1 MMGLFFFC
9 GYETLSCSAQCR
21 TELLNICLRE
31 QITYRN
37 FTVLED
43 GGISLTVSMYAAKKL
58 SAACASAGISLHR
71 EQQGGLPYLAI
82 RYRKRAGIFAG
93 TLIAIFLLLLS
104 ERYVWDIRISGNES
118 MTHEEVVAEL
128 NACGFGIGSY
138 IPDVETVVLENR
150 VLIASDRISWIA
162 IELDGTVAQ
171 VQIIENTSAP
181 PEEDLS
187 RPANLIATAD
197 GQIESVAL
205 FRGNCMVS
213 VGQAVKKG
221 DLLVSGLY
229 DTANGGYRYTR
240 AAGEVLARTERTVCV
255 EIPFADTQK
264 VYEEEK
270 CREIVL
276 NFFGFSI
283 KIFKST
289 GNLPLEC
296 DIIEKNEILELFGV
310 SDLPIG
316 WTVTTAKCY
325 RTEPITRTREEALTL
340 AYEELEQKLAALST
354 DVQLLSKVITTE
366 WNDGSVRLV
375 CTLRC
380 IENIAEQSEI
390 ELTD

>member
-1 MMGLFFFC
+1 MKGLFFFC
-9 GYETLSCSAQCR
+9 GYETVSCAAQYR
-21 TELLNICLRE
+21 TALLNFCFSE
-31 QITYRN
+31 QIPYRD
-37 FTVLED
+37 FSVLED
-43 GGISLTVSMYAAKKL
+43 GGVSFTVSMYSAKKL
-58 SAACASAGISLHR
+58 SRYCTVSGISLR
-71 EQQGGLPYLAI
+71 RTNQGGIPYLAI
-82 RYRKRAGIFAG
+82 RYRKRAGIFLG
-93 TLIAIFLLLLS
+93 TLIALFLLLLS

-162 IELDGTVAQ
+162 IKLDGTVAQ
-171 VQIIENTSAP
+171 VQIIEHTSAP

-205 FRGNCMVS
+205 FRGNCLVT

-229 DTANGGYRYTR
+229 DTASGGYRYTR
-240 AAGEVLARTERTVCV
+240 AAGEVLARTERTLCV
-255 EIPFADTQK
+255 EIPFEDTQK
-264 VYEEEK
+264 VYEDEK

-296 DIIEKNEILELFGV
+296 DIIEKNKILEPFGL
-310 SDLPIG
+310 SDLPVG

-325 RTEPITRTREEALTL
+325 HTEPLTRTREEALNL
-340 AYEELEQKLAALST
+340 AYAKLEQELSALSP
-354 DVQLLSKVITTE
+354 DVQLLSKGITTE
-366 WNDGSVRLV
+366 WNDGSVRLI

>member
-1 MMGLFFFC
+1 MKGLFFFC
-9 GYETLSCSAQCR
+9 GYETVSCTAPYR
-21 TELLNICLRE
+21 TALLNICFSQ
-31 QITYRN
+31 QIPYRD
-37 FTVLED
+37 FSVLED
-43 GGISLTVSMYAAKKL
+43 GGVSFTVSMHSAKKL
-58 SAACASAGISLHR
+58 SEHCALSGITLR
-71 EQQGGLPYLAI
+71 RTNQGGIPYLAI
-82 RYRKRAGIFAG
+82 RYRKRAGIFLG
-93 TLIAIFLLLLS
+93 TLIALFLLLFS
-104 ERYVWDIRISGNES
+104 ERYVWDIRISGNEN

-162 IELDGTVAQ
+162 IELDGTVAR
-171 VQIIENTSAP
+171 VQIIENTAAP

-205 FRGNCMVS
+205 FRGNCLVT

-229 DTANGGYRYTR
+229 DTASGGYRYTR
-240 AAGEVLARTERTVCV
+240 AAGEVFARTERTFCV

-264 VYEEEK
+264 VYEDEK
-270 CREIVL
+270 YREIVL

-296 DIIEKNEILELFGV
+296 DIIEKNKILEPFGL

-325 RTEPITRTREEALTL
+325 RTEPITRTREEALNL
-340 AYEELEQKLAALST
+340 AYAELEQELSALSPN
-354 DVQLLSKVITTE
+354 VQLLSKAITTE

-375 CTLRC
+375 CTIRC